1 MGMLR
6 NQKFRNIVLAKCAKD
21 STEFAVVTNSKIC
34 QFKKYGIM
42 RNA

>member
-6 NQKFRNIVLAKCAKD
+6 NQKFRNIALAKCAKD
-21 STEFAVVTNSKIC
+21 ITEFVVVTNSKIC
-34 QFKKYGIM
+34 QFKKGGIL

>member
-6 NQKFRNIVLAKCAKD
+6 NRKFRNIAPAKCAKD
-21 STEFAVVTNSKIC
+21 ITESGIVTNSKIC
-34 QFKKYGIM
+34 QFKKDGIL